1 MRWARSSTAGSA
13 RSSPRRLR
21 EGLLEPRRS
30 PGNARGAAR
39 PVGRSQARDVD
50 RAWRRAIASQSA
62 PLGCSAMRG
71 AAYSGAPHP
80 QFLTTQR
87 AKPIWSLSQS
97 VRLSEKFVAQRT
109 WVTSNVAP
117 RPGLPSEY
125 MMRCNGHAVAAYD
138 TVLTYCKQRKQ
149 FGNPLV
155 SFQLIQDRLVRML
168 AEVTGMQLYCMQIAR
183 LEESGRPRNDRR
195 PGEAQQHTQGAL
207 AHRRGA
213 RPCWAATGFC
223 WRTTSYATCGDIEV
237 IHTFGRHR
245 DDAGAE
251 RRARHHRRRRL
262 HVGGG
267 VAIVQRLPPVPAT
280 ALTPRPAPRGA
291 GQASGARPGRR
302 SRSRASA
309 RRPRPCPRARGRR
322 RR

>member
-1 MRWARSSTAGSA
+1 
-13 RSSPRRLR
+13 
-21 EGLLEPRRS
+21 
-30 PGNARGAAR
+30 
-39 PVGRSQARDVD
+39 
-50 RAWRRAIASQSA
+50 
-62 PLGCSAMRG
+62 MRG

-168 AEVTGMQLYCMQIAR
+168 AELTGMQLYGMQIAR
-183 LEESGRPRNDRR
+183 LEESGRPRTRSPAWRSSTTHARR
-195 PGEAQQHTQGAL
+195 AGSSP
-207 AHRRGA
+207 RRA
-213 RPCWAATGFC
+213 TCWAATGFC
-223 WRTTSYATCGDIEV
+223 WRTTS
-237 IHTFGRHR
+237 
-245 DDAGAE
+245 
-251 RRARHHRRRRL
+251 
-262 HVGGG
+262 
-267 VAIVQRLPPVPAT
+267 
-280 ALTPRPAPRGA
+280 
-291 GQASGARPGRR
+291 
-302 SRSRASA
+302 SA
-309 RRPRPCPRARGRR
+309 
-322 RR
+322 